1 MAQRP
6 AAYAPEIAAPGMS
19 ASRWLKVWV
28 SIGVLVVLVVIGF
41 LLGIISALDSI
52 NKSLA
57 VTTGNVTGI
66 NGDVNPLP
74 GHVANINGTLTSI
87 DTALKPIPAQADS
100 IIASLTDINNQL
112 TTIDP
117 SLKDTESTLV
127 TTENGL
133 NSIENV
139 LASVDAGA
147 VKGIISDVSAIDGNS
162 STGLTAILADLDSAS
177 KGANSLDNDLG
188 VQHRARD
195 ICGSTVVQT
204 LAGGGPC
211 GS

>member
-6 AAYAPEIAAPGMS
+6 AAYAPEIAASSMS

-41 LLGIISALDSI
+41 RLGIISALDSI
-52 NKSLA
+52 NRSLG

-74 GHVANINGTLTSI
+74 QHVANINGTLTSI
-87 DTALKPIPAQADS
+87 DTALKPIPAQATA
-100 IIASLTDINNQL
+100 IINSLNDINSQL
-112 TTIDP
+112 TVITP
-117 SLKDTESTLV
+117 SLVDTEGTLT

-139 LASVDAGA
+139 LATADSTSI
-147 VKGIISDVSAIDGNS
+147 KGIISGVTAIDGNS
-162 STGLTAILADLDSAS
+162 AVGLTAIKADLDSATH
-177 KGANSLDNDLG
+177 GPNSLDDVVG
-188 VQHRARD
+188 VQLR
-195 ICGSTVVQT
+195 
-204 LAGGGPC
+204 
-211 GS
+211 